1 MKKLI
6 IVAVSLLIAVSAS
19 AQVGVTAGLASNETN
34 VQNVNIEGVTQYH
47 IGVAAKLPFI
57 LGLGFQPQVIYNVK
71 GAPVSTMV
79 EGENVEFDAS
89 TGYFEIPF
97 QIQWGPNILNLVRP
111 YVFAEPYIGFALDTK
126 VLKSNTAGKKVED
139 YEGMTTKDL
148 GMDQWDYGFGVGVGV
163 EVWKLQA
170 SLRWVFDMGS
180 PLDENDKFRKI
191 EDLWNDVKKEF
202 DNFSLENA
210 SSIRASIVFFF

>member
-6 IVAVSLLIAVSAS
+6 VIVVSLLFAASAF
-19 AQVGVTAGLASNETN
+19 AQVGVIAGLASNETN
-34 VQNVNIEGVTQYH
+34 VEAVDIKGVTQYH

-57 LGLGFQPQVIYNVK
+57 LGFGFQPQVIYNVK
-71 GAPVSTMV
+71 GSAVSTV
-79 EGENVEFDAS
+79 VDDKNVQFDAS
-89 TGYFEIPF
+89 TGYFELPL

-111 YVFAEPYIGFALDTK
+111 YVFVEPYLGFALDTK
-126 VLKSNTAGKKVED
+126 VLKSNTEGKKVED
-139 YEGMTTKDL
+139 YNGMTTKDL

-180 PLDENDKFRKI
+180 PLDENDKFRKLD
-191 EDLWNDVKKEF
+191 DLWAPIKAEI
-202 DNFSLENA
+202 DNFSLEHA
-210 SSIRASIVFFF
+210 SSIRGSIVFFF